1 MTAQEV
7 LRFMRQHRYAVE
19 ASVSAANQPQAA
31 VVGIVVTDVFE
42 VFFDTTATSRKLVN
56 LRAEPTVALVI
67 GGASPGD
74 ERTVQ
79 YEGVADEPQGDE
91 LAEFKRLYFATF
103 PDGADRE
110 AWPGIAYLRVKPV
123 WIRYSDFSVDPPQ
136 IVEFDDARLA
146 AGS

>member
-1 MTAQEV
+1 
-7 LRFMRQHRYAVE
+7 MRQHRYAVE
-19 ASVSAANQPQAA
+19 ASVSAADHPQAA
-31 VVGIVVTDVFE
+31 VVGIVVTDAFE
-42 VFFDTTATSRKLVN
+42 VFFDTIDTSRKLVN
-56 LRAEPTVALVI
+56 LRGQPTVALVI
-67 GGASPGD
+67 GGTSPGD

-91 LAEFKRLYFATF
+91 LVELKRLYVATF

-123 WIRYSDFSVDPPQ
+123 WIRYSDFSADPPQ
-136 IVEFDDARLA
+136 IEEFNAGRLA